1 MREAKVAQKATNG
14 PVTDT
19 VAQMN
24 LADFLAHMSRETPVT
39 SHQHM
44 LGYARVSTTDQ
55 NNQRQI
61 DELIAFGVDPSDI
74 WTDTASGR
82 NMHRP
87 GWESCWRDIRRGDL
101 LVIYSI
107 DRLGRDL
114 VEVVQTVK
122 ALHEKGANLKVLSM
136 DIDTR
141 TPTGMLMFVFVA
153 AMAEWER
160 KLMLERTKHGLQKA
174 RDRGVIGGKRS
185 KWTDEEVM
193 AAIAEYGLNGAARH
207 LDLSK
212 TQVIRRRN
220 GYLAKQE
227 MAITAAQEQPA

>member
-1 MREAKVAQKATNG
+1 MAQKATIS
-14 PVTDT
+14 PVTGT
-19 VAQMN
+19 LAQMN
-24 LADFLAHMSRETPVT
+24 LADFLAHMSREAPITT
-39 SHQHM
+39 HQHM
-44 LGYARVSTTDQ
+44 LGYARVSTADQ

-61 DELIAFGVDPSDI
+61 DELVAFGVDPRDI

-87 GWESCWRDIRRGDL
+87 GWESCWKDIRRGDL

-174 RDRGVIGGKRS
+174 RERGVRSGATS
-185 KWTDEEVM
+185 KWTDEQIM

-207 LDLSK
+207 LELSK

-220 GYLAKQE
+220 GYVAKQE
-227 MAITAAQEQPA
+227 MAITTAQEAA